1 MEAAFGPSSDH
12 RTPFSW
18 QVNPC
23 LGGLGQVAEA
33 GPLVLLLI
41 RHPSDAGF
49 CKGEFHVLSL
59 VTTISASLSGFGAHL
74 DHGGKEEG
82 H

>member
-1 MEAAFGPSSDH
+1 MEAAFGSSSDH
-12 RTPFSW
+12 QTPFSW

-33 GPLVLLLI
+33 GSFVLLLI
-41 RHPSDAGF
+41 RYPSGAGV

-59 VTTISASLSGFGAHL
+59 VPAISACLGAFGAHL